1 MLPGETMKIAI
12 CDDEA
17 TMRSTLRNHLEEYAV
32 KRKLIFLYTDF
43 SSGSELLASDQEFDI
58 IFMDYQMNGIDGLE
72 TSRRLRQKN
81 KDVVIIFLTSYEKV
95 VFDSFSVNTFRFLCK
110 PIKTDKL
117 SSALDDYLAELDDD
131 NFIVLKTD
139 DDNKRINL
147 DDIIYAEADDKY
159 CTICTVNGN
168 IDYKKTLSEFEKLL
182 PDDKFFRSHRS
193 YLVGFRHIASHST
206 TDIVFDN
213 SEKALI
219 SKLKQAAFK
228 KAFIYFLQKNIS
240 SY

>member
-12 CDDEA
+12 CDDEPK
-17 TMRSTLRNHLEEYAV
+17 MRSTLRNHLEEYAV
-32 KRKLIFLYTDF
+32 KRRLIFLYTDF

-95 VFDSFSVNTFRFLCK
+95 VFDSFSVNTFRFLVK
-110 PIKTDKL
+110 PINTEKL
-117 SSALDDYLAELDDD
+117 TSALDAYLATLKAD

-139 DDNKRINL
+139 DDNLRIKI
-147 DDIIYAEADDKY
+147 DDIVYAEADDKY
-159 CTICTVNGN
+159 CHIRTTDKEIE
-168 IDYKKTLSEFEKLL
+168 YKKTLSEFEKML
-182 PDDKFFRSHRS
+182 PDDKFYRSHRS
-193 YLVGFRHIASHST
+193 FLVGFRHISSHTS

-213 SEKALI
+213 NEKAMI
-219 SKLKQAAFK
+219 SKLKYTNFK
-228 KAFIYFLQKNIS
+228 KAFLDYMKRYDSFE
-240 SY
+240 